1 MKKSIF
7 TKVIAII
14 MALATMVMVGSIAAS
29 AKSSSKVADGTYNV
43 TVNFWKSDKNE
54 ASMSNPSLKKTA
66 RLKVK
71 NGKMTMTIYTQP
83 MTYGKQTAYLHE
95 MKVSNGK
102 GGWVQA
108 TVAKK
113 DSKGRPSAF
122 SFPLYGKV
130 NYLPIQVNPHV
141 QQMGNTYL
149 DARLKITWS
158 SLKKA

>member
-1 MKKSIF
+1 MKKSVL
-7 TKVIAII
+7 TKVLAII

-29 AKSSSKVADGTYNV
+29 AKGKKVANGTYNV
-43 TVNFWKSDKNE
+43 TVNFWKADKNQ

-66 RLKVK
+66 RLRVR

-83 MTYGKQTAYLHE
+83 MTYGKQSAYLHE

-108 TVAKK
+108 SVAKR

-130 NYLPIQVNPHV
+130 NYLPIEVNPHV
-141 QQMGNTYL
+141 KQMGNTYL
-149 DARLKITWS
+149 DARLKISWG